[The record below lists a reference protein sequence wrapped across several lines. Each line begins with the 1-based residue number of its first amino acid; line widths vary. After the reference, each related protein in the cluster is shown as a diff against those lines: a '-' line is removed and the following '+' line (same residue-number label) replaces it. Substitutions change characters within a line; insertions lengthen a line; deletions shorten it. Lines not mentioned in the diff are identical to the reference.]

1 MGITE
6 QQINDLMSEAK
17 KSLQIGA
24 LKTQSL
30 GGSLRDQ
37 LTASVGSLQDTLNAL
52 LQKGGVV
59 TDQQYNS
66 LDEQTRLLKLKTLEA
81 ESQYTSQRFAMYV
94 GISVAVIGLIW
105 YFSKD

>member
-24 LKTQSL
+24 LTTQSL

-66 LDEQTRLLKLKTLEA
+66 LDEQTRLLKLRTLEA